1 MGMLAVPVM
10 PTLTGPSPNTGHIR
24 FPSLE
29 RSFWKAL
36 QNKDFSKRPELK

>member
-1 MGMLAVPVM
+1 MAGVK
-10 PTLTGPSPNTGHIR
+10 GNTGHIR